1 MQRGSLDIIT
11 AYHGYKT
18 AVITLQRE
26 TFISDERDD
35 LYMTLSAYITF
46 PVIMVAGSILFLC
59 LIGTAALGSMIL
71 KGKGN
76 IPFSWH
82 VNLARL
88 TIVIALIHGFL
99 AMAWFFG
106 W

>member
-1 MQRGSLDIIT
+1 M
-11 AYHGYKT
+11 
-18 AVITLQRE
+18 AVFAWLTLPM
-26 TFISDERDD
+26 I
-35 LYMTLSAYITF
+35 L
-46 PVIMVAGSILFLC
+46 VAGIILFLC
-59 LIGTAALGSMIL
+59 LIGTATMGFMIM

-88 TIVIALIHGFL
+88 TIVIAIIHGFL
-99 AMAWFFG
+99 AMAWFLG

>member
-1 MQRGSLDIIT
+1 M
-11 AYHGYKT
+11 
-18 AVITLQRE
+18 V
-26 TFISDERDD
+26 
-35 LYMTLSAYITF
+35 LSAYITF

-59 LIGTAALGSMIL
+59 LIGTAVLGSMIM
-71 KGKGN
+71 KGKSN
-76 IPFSWH
+76 LPFSYH

>member
-1 MQRGSLDIIT
+1 MALSAWITLPMIIT
-11 AYHGYKT
+11 AGIILFICLVGT
-18 AVITLQRE
+18 AVLG
-26 TFISDERDD
+26 
-35 LYMTLSAYITF
+35 YMI
-46 PVIMVAGSILFLC
+46 I
-59 LIGTAALGSMIL
+59 

-82 VNLARL
+82 MNLARL

-99 AMAWFFG
+99 AMAWFMG

>member
-1 MQRGSLDIIT
+1 MAFFAWVTLPMI
-11 AYHGYKT
+11 
-18 AVITLQRE
+18 VI
-26 TFISDERDD
+26 
-35 LYMTLSAYITF
+35 
-46 PVIMVAGSILFLC
+46 AGIILFLC
-59 LIGTAALGSMIL
+59 LIGTVTLGAMIM

-88 TIVIALIHGFL
+88 VIVIALIHAFL
-99 AMAWFFG
+99 AMAWFLG

>member
-1 MQRGSLDIIT
+1 MALFTWVTLPMI
-11 AYHGYKT
+11 
-18 AVITLQRE
+18 VI
-26 TFISDERDD
+26 
-35 LYMTLSAYITF
+35 
-46 PVIMVAGSILFLC
+46 AGIILFLC
-59 LIGTAALGSMIL
+59 LIGTATVGAMIM

-88 TIVIALIHGFL
+88 TILLALIHAFL

>member
-1 MQRGSLDIIT
+1 MALFAWLTLPMII
-11 AYHGYKT
+11 
-18 AVITLQRE
+18 
-26 TFISDERDD
+26 
-35 LYMTLSAYITF
+35 
-46 PVIMVAGSILFLC
+46 VAGSILFLC
-59 LIGTAALGSMIL
+59 LIGTATLGFMIM

-99 AMAWFFG
+99 AMAWFLG

>member
-1 MQRGSLDIIT
+1 MVVFALLTLPMII
-11 AYHGYKT
+11 
-18 AVITLQRE
+18 I
-26 TFISDERDD
+26 
-35 LYMTLSAYITF
+35 
-46 PVIMVAGSILFLC
+46 AGIILFLC
-59 LIGTAALGSMIL
+59 LIGTATLGFMIM

>member
-1 MQRGSLDIIT
+1 MALFTWLTLPLIMIT
-11 AYHGYKT
+11 G
-18 AVITLQRE
+18 I
-26 TFISDERDD
+26 
-35 LYMTLSAYITF
+35 
-46 PVIMVAGSILFLC
+46 ILFLC
-59 LIGTAALGSMIL
+59 LIGTATLGFMIM

-88 TIVIALIHGFL
+88 TIVVALIHGFF
-99 AMAWFFG
+99 AMAWFLG

>member
-1 MQRGSLDIIT
+1 MALS
-11 AYHGYKT
+11 AW
-18 AVITLQRE
+18 ITLPM
-26 TFISDERDD
+26 I
-35 LYMTLSAYITF
+35 I
-46 PVIMVAGSILFLC
+46 VAGMILFLC
-59 LIGTAALGSMIL
+59 LIGTAMLGFMIL

>member
-1 MQRGSLDIIT
+1 
-11 AYHGYKT
+11 
-18 AVITLQRE
+18 
-26 TFISDERDD
+26 
-35 LYMTLSAYITF
+35 
-46 PVIMVAGSILFLC
+46 MVAGSILFLC
-59 LIGTAALGSMIL
+59 LIGTAVLGSLIL
-71 KGKGN
+71 KGKVT

>member
-1 MQRGSLDIIT
+1 MALFAWVTLPMIVT
-11 AYHGYKT
+11 AG
-18 AVITLQRE
+18 I
-26 TFISDERDD
+26 
-35 LYMTLSAYITF
+35 
-46 PVIMVAGSILFLC
+46 ILFLC
-59 LIGTAALGSMIL
+59 LVSTATLGALIM

-82 VNLARL
+82 MNLARL
-88 TIVIALIHGFL
+88 TVVLALVHAFL

>member
-1 MQRGSLDIIT
+1 MALS
-11 AYHGYKT
+11 AW
-18 AVITLQRE
+18 ITLPM
-26 TFISDERDD
+26 I
-35 LYMTLSAYITF
+35 I
-46 PVIMVAGSILFLC
+46 VAGIVLFLC
-59 LIGTAALGSMIL
+59 LIGTATLGFMIL
-71 KGKGN
+71 KGKGK

-88 TIVIALIHGFL
+88 TIVVALIHGFL

>member
-1 MQRGSLDIIT
+1 MALFAWLTLPMII
-11 AYHGYKT
+11 
-18 AVITLQRE
+18 
-26 TFISDERDD
+26 
-35 LYMTLSAYITF
+35 
-46 PVIMVAGSILFLC
+46 VAGSILFLC
-59 LIGTAALGSMIL
+59 LIGTAALGFMIM

-76 IPFSWH
+76 ISFSWH

>member
-1 MQRGSLDIIT
+1 M
-11 AYHGYKT
+11 A
-18 AVITLQRE
+18 
-26 TFISDERDD
+26 
-35 LYMTLSAYITF
+35 LSAWITF

-59 LIGTAALGSMIL
+59 LIGTATLGYLIM
-71 KGKGN
+71 KGKSTV
-76 IPFSWH
+76 PLSWH

-88 TIVIALIHGFL
+88 TIVVALLHGIL

>member
-1 MQRGSLDIIT
+1 MAVFAWLTLPMII
-11 AYHGYKT
+11 
-18 AVITLQRE
+18 
-26 TFISDERDD
+26 
-35 LYMTLSAYITF
+35 
-46 PVIMVAGSILFLC
+46 VAGIILFLC
-59 LIGTAALGSMIL
+59 LIGTATIGFMIM

-88 TIVIALIHGFL
+88 TIVIAIIHGFL
-99 AMAWFFG
+99 AMAWFLG